1 MTAALPA
8 VMRALPLVFVLVLG
22 ACALPRGG
30 ATQNELTNPDV
41 AAAADVSVIQVSRD
55 NIPAVNLWSKGVGA
69 TNNWPIASR
78 FGRRGIAPHD
88 TVDIVV
94 WDNDT
99 NSLLA
104 TIGQKSVTLDKVH
117 VNTGGQVFL
126 PYVGAV
132 RIGGMS
138 ANAARLK
145 VQEAF
150 ETIVPAA
157 QVQLKWNLGSRNSVD
172 LVSGFRA
179 PGTYPMGFDTLTILD
194 AISIGGG
201 VNPAL
206 RNPRVRLQ
214 RGGKSYAMSLSR
226 LYDSANH
233 NIHLH
238 GNDKVI
244 IEDDRR
250 AFVALGAQ
258 GAEQLVNFSKDRI
271 TVLEA
276 VSIAGGLSPNRAD
289 AEGVLI
295 LRTYPKFATQ
305 RSSYTPEHARVVF
318 VFDLT
323 APEGL
328 FSAKNFQIL
337 PGDVVFA
344 SESPLVKW
352 NAPLGLLNRL
362 LSTARNVDRIL

>member
-1 MTAALPA
+1 MIAAIPA
-8 VMRALPLVFVLVLG
+8 LMRALPIVLVFALS
-22 ACALPRGG
+22 ACSFPRGG
-30 ATQNELTNPDV
+30 ATQNELTNVDSV
-41 AAAADVSVIQVSRD
+41 AEAQVSVVRVSRD
-55 NIPAVNLWSKGVGA
+55 QLPDIKLWSKGVGDSSH
-69 TNNWPIASR
+69 WPTRKST
-78 FGRRGIAPHD
+78 GRRGIAPHD

-117 VNTGGQVFL
+117 VTLGGQIFL

-132 RIGGMS
+132 RVGGM
-138 ANAARLK
+138 NAESARLK

-157 QVQLKWNLGSRNSVD
+157 QVQLKWNYGSRNSVD
-172 LVSGFRA
+172 LVSGFRT

-194 AISIGGG
+194 AVSIGGG
-201 VNPAL
+201 VSESL

-214 RGGKSYAMSLSR
+214 RGSKSYSISLSH
-226 LYDSANH
+226 LYDSPNH
-233 NIHLH
+233 NIALL

-258 GAEQLVNFSKDRI
+258 GAEQLVNFEKDGI
-271 TVLEA
+271 TALEA
-276 VSIAGGLSPNRAD
+276 VSIAGGLSPKRAD

-295 LRTYPKFATQ
+295 LRNYPKSATQ
-305 RSSYTPEHARVVF
+305 RDSYTLEHSRVVF
-318 VFDLT
+318 VLDLT
-323 APEGL
+323 DADGL
-328 FSAKNFQIL
+328 FSAKEFKVL
-337 PGDVVFA
+337 PGDVVLA

-352 NAPLGLLNRL
+352 DAPLRVLSRL
-362 LSTARNVDRIL
+362 LSVANNADRVF